1 MKKLVMLVVVPIII
15 GGIFCYRGGAFA
27 EHTGPGRYN
36 NEDLQKYKTP
46 DNTGGNT
53 APNVPDTISD
63 KKNSKDG
70 ETQEINNVG
79 PTISFRSTGWDGT
92 KSFYQV
98 AGTATFSGGGI
109 EKVEYFINDGDT
121 PGTGVMISG
130 GSGLS
135 PLMFTFSIPENALKS
150 GDNTICVHA
159 LSSTSVWGSPTCL
172 TATK

>member
-1 MKKLVMLVVVPIII
+1 MKKLAMFVTVSVII

-36 NEDLQKYKTP
+36 NEDLEKYETP
-46 DNTGGNT
+46 GNTGGKT
-53 APNVPDTISD
+53 APNVPDAISD

-70 ETQEINNVG
+70 ETQKTNNVA

-109 EKVEYFINDGDT
+109 DKVEYFINDQ
-121 PGTGVMISG
+121 TGVMISG

-135 PLMFTFSIPENALKS
+135 PLMFTFSIPANALKS

-159 LSSTSVWGSPTCL
+159 LSSTSAWGSPTCL